1 MKRLNDLKHDVKN
14 VQDNV
19 LGDLDAEERV
29 RMFLKAAAEG
39 QDDRIEMLRDSAP
52 RYEYETR
59 DLEFTHGA
67 IEAYTLSRMANASLE
82 RLYTAMMMHEAGRN
96 QYVAI
101 VLLNEA
107 LEKLSQG
114 HFTVD
119 EYGNADTPAS
129 WPHDYGPQYDPD
141 ESRLAGKYRELWER
155 NDLELAFD
163 TEDRSRPYFA
173 ELAADGLLGYRTE
186 VTDNY
191 APAGMARAETNLMET
206 VVEFYK
212 AFHTYRRLAE
222 EHLGITFDEFLQA
235 SQAEKLPFDE
245 RTGPGWLTE
254 EECRDVLERM
264 QLYIDAYEESQRK
277 VGEVLAEGAPEGFD
291 DLEDAH
297 IAETGELMQEYDLD
311 SIVEADVADLAEGL
325 EDSPGF

>member
-1 MKRLNDLKHDVKN
+1 MKRINELQHDVNSLRDKK
-14 VQDNV
+14 
-19 LGDLDAEERV
+19 LGALPAEKRI
-29 RMFLKAAAEG
+29 RAFLKAAAEG

-52 RYEYETR
+52 KYESRTR

-67 IEAYTLSRMANASLE
+67 IEAYTLSSMANGELE
-82 RLYTAMMMHEAGRN
+82 RLYTAMMMYETARN
-96 QYVAI
+96 MHVAV

-107 LEKLSQG
+107 LEQLSQG

-119 EYGNADTPAS
+119 EYGNAETPAS

-173 ELAADGLLGYRTE
+173 ELAADGLLSYRTE
-186 VTDNY
+186 LTENFQPS
-191 APAGMARAETNLMET
+191 ATARAETNLIDT
-206 VVEFYK
+206 VAEFYK

-222 EHLGITFDEFLQA
+222 EHLGLSFDEFLQA
-235 SQAEKLPFDE
+235 SQAERLPFDE

-254 EECRDVLERM
+254 EKCRDILERM
-264 QLYIDAYEESQRK
+264 QLYLDAYEETQQK
-277 VGEVLAEGAPEGFD
+277 VGEVLAEGPPDGFD
-291 DLEDAH
+291 ELEDAG
-297 IAETGELMQEYDLD
+297 IAEAGELMTEFDLD
-311 SIVEADVADLAEGL
+311 DIVESHVAELAEEL
-325 EDSPGF
+325 DFSP

>member
-1 MKRLNDLKHDVKN
+1 MKRINELQHDVNSLRDKK
-14 VQDNV
+14 
-19 LGDLDAEERV
+19 LGALPAEKRI
-29 RMFLKAAAEG
+29 RAFLKAAAEG

-52 RYEYETR
+52 KYEYRTR

-67 IEAYTLSRMANASLE
+67 IEAYTLSSMANGELE
-82 RLYTAMMMHEAGRN
+82 RLYTAMMMYETARN
-96 QYVAI
+96 MHVAV

-107 LEKLSQG
+107 LEQLSQD

-119 EYGNADTPAS
+119 EYGNAETPAS

-173 ELAADGLLGYRTE
+173 ELAADGLLSYRTE
-186 VTDNY
+186 LTENFQPS
-191 APAGMARAETNLMET
+191 ATARAETNLIDT
-206 VVEFYK
+206 VAEFYK

-222 EHLGITFDEFLQA
+222 EHLGLSFDEFLQA
-235 SQAEKLPFDE
+235 SQAERLPFDE

-254 EECRDVLERM
+254 EKCRDILERM
-264 QLYIDAYEESQRK
+264 QLYLDAYEETQQK
-277 VGEVLAEGAPEGFD
+277 VGEVLVEGPPDGFD
-291 DLEDAH
+291 ELEDAG
-297 IAETGELMQEYDLD
+297 IAEAGELMTEFDLD
-311 SIVEADVADLAEGL
+311 DIVESHVAELAEEL
-325 EDSPGF
+325 DFSP